1 MARKKIVDLVGV
13 VMGPE
18 TTRSRAANQ
27 RRASLLCNVIGDVRD
42 SLEREIDATAI
53 KFFVPQVRAL
63 IERDANWVA
72 RMLRHVEAGRG
83 VSQEVYARLCVVLSR
98 MPDGTCRELSNLA
111 PTPSRITMRN
121 PQWPAKGAKYLRFE
135 PGNAV
140 HAEPV
145 NDPKSWAGIEEK
157 S

>member
-13 VMGPE
+13 VLGPE
-18 TTRSRAANQ
+18 TARSRAANQ
-27 RRASLLCNVIGDVRD
+27 RRARLLCVVIGDVRD
-42 SLEREIDATAI
+42 SLEREIDASAI
-53 KFFVPQVRAL
+53 KYFVPQVRAL
-63 IERDANWVA
+63 IERDAYWVV

-98 MPDGTCRELSNLA
+98 MPDGTGRPLCNLA
-111 PTPSRITMRN
+111 PMPSRVTMRN
-121 PQWPAKGAKYLRFE
+121 PQWPARGAKYLRFE

-140 HAEPV
+140 RAEPV
-145 NDPKSWAGIEEK
+145 NDPKSWVGYEGK